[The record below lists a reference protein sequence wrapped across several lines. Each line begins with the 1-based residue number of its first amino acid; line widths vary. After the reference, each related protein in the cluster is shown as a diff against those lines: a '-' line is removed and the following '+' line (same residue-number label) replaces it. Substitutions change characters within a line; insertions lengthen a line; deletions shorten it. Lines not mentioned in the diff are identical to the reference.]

1 MTLLAASPALLRL
14 SEEAE
19 EAAKLW
25 GLPIWVWQFLNLAL
39 FLGVLLYFI
48 AKPLATAFRQR
59 QEEIERRRLE
69 AEKRRESVDRLAAD
83 IRERA
88 SRIEREIEEIRRQGK
103 ADGEEARRSLGERAI
118 AEAERIR
125 EQAVEEVE
133 RRFAAARAQLR
144 QQAAEL
150 TTDAAGKIL
159 SREITPADRERL
171 LADGVS
177 RLKDA
182 P

>member
-1 MTLLAASPALLRL
+1 VTLPAASTVWLLL

-25 GLPIWVWQFLNLAL
+25 GLPIWVWQLLNLGL

-48 AKPLATAFRQR
+48 AKPLAASFRQR
-59 QEEIERRRLE
+59 QEDIERRRLE

-88 SRIEREIEEIRRQGK
+88 SKIEREIEEIRKQGR
-103 ADGEEARRSLGERAI
+103 ADGEEARRALGERAL

-144 QQAAEL
+144 EQAAEL
-150 TTDAAGKIL
+150 TTHAAGQIL

-171 LADGVS
+171 LADGVE

-182 P
+182 R